1 MTVPDLKV
9 DDQSSD
15 GIDKS
20 YEILEFC
27 IDKLSKQSAT
37 SIQSSLS
44 QLRLSLAEGC
54 LASLAFDCLVGIN
67 PSLIVGQVIN
77 DHLSIGTALA
87 LLKLINKSQSIV
99 PFSKWKMTKLK
110 PLASL
115 FSNRMLKPRPSITEA
130 SPNSQHVKQI
140 TMKSILL
147 FNSEKELAFRM
158 MLETGKQDKAAILK
172 TKSNIGL
179 LKNQISALED
189 VIFIYF

>member
-1 MTVPDLKV
+1 MTVPDVKV

-20 YEILEFC
+20 YEMLAYC

-37 SIQSSLS
+37 SIQLSLS

-77 DHLSIGTALA
+77 DHLSIGTALV

-110 PLASL
+110 PPASVFL
-115 FSNRMLKPRPSITEA
+115 NRMLKPRPSITEA
-130 SPNSQHVKQI
+130 SPNNQHVKQI

-158 MLETGKQDKAAILK
+158 MLETSKQDKAAVLK
-172 TKSNIGL
+172 TKSNIDL
-179 LKNQISALED
+179 QKNQISALEV
-189 VIFIYF
+189 VIFFYF